1 MKTIEIALAAMVVAA
16 IGFGGNV
23 EAALFKCT
31 AADGTVMYQTKPCDP
46 SLRQESAQGAAGAQ
60 GSAGAL
66 GPSRE
71 SPRLAPVIDAPATK
85 KTDGRVVVAPSDQAL
100 AQNRAVADRE
110 AAQKRDRCASYRG
123 NIDGQRAILAEPK
136 TTATARKK
144 ANDEIAIQERRQKE
158 DGCE

>member
-1 MKTIEIALAAMVVAA
+1 MRYPLRAVPALAFFVLLPSGHAD
-16 IGFGGNV
+16 
-23 EAALFKCT
+23 AALFKCT

-60 GSAGAL
+60 GGAGAL

-71 SPRLAPVIDAPATK
+71 SPRLAPVIDASAK

-110 AAQKRDRCASYRG
+110 AAQKRDRCASYRA

-136 TTATARKK
+136 TTATVRKK
-144 ANDEIAIQERRQKE
+144 ATDEIAIQERRQKE
-158 DGCE
+158 DRCE

>member
-46 SLRQESAQGAAGAQ
+46 SLRQESAQGTAGAP
-60 GSAGAL
+60 

-71 SPRLAPVIDAPATK
+71 SAPLAPVIDAPATK
-85 KTDGRVVVAPSDQAL
+85 KSDGRVVVAPSDQAI

-110 AAQKRDRCASYRG
+110 AAQKRDRCASYRS

-144 ANDEIAIQERRQKE
+144 ATDEIAIQERRRKE